1 MKTSSL
7 GDLSDVVQPG
17 SIPNPVVKHV
27 SADGTTGVALWESRS
42 SPGELFLCGFGRG
55 PGSEVASRECL
66 THVFLDL
73 TRGRRCGILYRL

>member
-42 SPGELFLCGFGRG
+42 SPGELFYAASVAVLAQRWL
-55 PGSEVASRECL
+55 SESISLRF
-66 THVFLDL
+66 FL
-73 TRGRRCGILYRL
+73 I